1 MKEQLTEE
9 QKKFLTA
16 EGKVVVK
23 ACPGSGKTYSVA
35 HKLLSYI
42 DNWKDYHSGVAVLSF
57 TNVASNEIQEKAQ
70 TIHGSLGELGYPHFI
85 GTVDSFIDE
94 FIVLRYGHLDTVS
107 NVRPRIT
114 ITDTWKMPY
123 GFWRKECHSK
133 GCIDNIE
140 QFYYGIDKKFYK
152 GNEPVKCEK
161 RNARSLPCQQYKKML
176 QDRGIIFQNETAL
189 FAYQLLKKYPMV
201 ASAIAERF
209 PVIIIDEAQDTSVNQ
224 MAVFD
229 LLSKSGVKS
238 MFLVGDAD
246 QSIYEWRNASP
257 ECFLQKVEDTSWQTI
272 ELTGN
277 FRSSQNICNVTSY
290 FSASLRGTMAIR
302 SVEYLQSLVREL
314 AKLPNETEWVEFKCN
329 NKQPQMIGEYISALS
344 NSAALCERPK
354 AYLVWGVDDATHKIV
369 GTEFQYRKMKK
380 GNEELEAWLS
390 RMLSPRI
397 NFRFFEVPM
406 DEGMVVLME
415 IPCAEK
421 QPVQFAGGE
430 FIRIGTNKKNLKE
443 YPDKERE
450 LWRTFDSTPYE
461 LRIAMGNLDED
472 EMVLLLDYSKY
483 YDKLEMP
490 IPRNRDKVLEDLQH
504 EKFIKRNDAGTWDI
518 TNMGA
523 LMIAKDLK
531 KFESLH
537 RRTVRVIWYKE
548 NSRLDAIREK
558 EFCAGYAFSHEEIVQ
573 YIMTII
579 PQEEVIVEATRK
591 SVVSFPEI
599 AIRELLANAMI
610 HQDLQQRGTNPMVE
624 VFKNRIEFSNAGA
637 PLVAIERIV
646 DSVPVSRNENIAG
659 FMHKCGICEERGS
672 GYDKIVEATGKNE
685 LLAPRIENQNNQFTK
700 AILFAKVPFE
710 LTTKED
716 RMRTCYMQACL
727 AYVNFEGISNSDIR
741 KIFGLG
747 EKEKAK
753 ASRLLTS
760 AVDGGYIKVMDPD
773 TAPRYKK
780 YIPYWA

>member
-1 MKEQLTEE
+1 MYISSVSIENFRAFKEKTVFHFNPGVTVLIGENDC
-9 QKKFLTA
+9 
-16 EGKVVVK
+16 GKSTVIDAIRYVL
-23 ACPGSGKTYSVA
+23 GTTDQSWQRIE
-35 HKLLSYI
+35 LS
-42 DNWKDYHSGVAVLSF
+42 DYHQEN
-57 TNVASNEIQEKAQ
+57 TDNEI
-70 TIHGSLGELGYPHFI
+70 H
-85 GTVDSFIDE
+85 
-94 FIVLRYGHLDTVS
+94 
-107 NVRPRIT
+107 IT
-114 ITDTWKMPY
+114 IT
-123 GFWRKECHSK
+123 FS
-133 GCIDNIE
+133 N
-140 QFYYGIDKKFYK
+140 
-152 GNEPVKCEK
+152 
-161 RNARSLPCQQYKKML
+161 
-176 QDRGIIFQNETAL
+176 
-189 FAYQLLKKYPMV
+189 
-201 ASAIAERF
+201 
-209 PVIIIDEAQDTSVNQ
+209 
-224 MAVFD
+224 
-229 LLSKSGVKS
+229 
-238 MFLVGDAD
+238 
-246 QSIYEWRNASP
+246 
-257 ECFLQKVEDTSWQTI
+257 
-272 ELTGN
+272 LT
-277 FRSSQNICNVTSY
+277 
-290 FSASLRGTMAIR
+290 
-302 SVEYLQSLVREL
+302 VREKAAFL
-314 AKLPNETEWVEFKCN
+314 ECLTYTKDEEILIINWSAKYMTNVNPHRT
-329 NKQPQMIGEYISALS
+329 YISALS

-354 AYLVWGVDDATHKIV
+354 AYLVWGVDDTTHKIV

-397 NFRFFEVPM
+397 NFRFFEAPM

>member
-1 MKEQLTEE
+1 
-9 QKKFLTA
+9 
-16 EGKVVVK
+16 
-23 ACPGSGKTYSVA
+23 
-35 HKLLSYI
+35 
-42 DNWKDYHSGVAVLSF
+42 
-57 TNVASNEIQEKAQ
+57 
-70 TIHGSLGELGYPHFI
+70 
-85 GTVDSFIDE
+85 
-94 FIVLRYGHLDTVS
+94 
-107 NVRPRIT
+107 
-114 ITDTWKMPY
+114 
-123 GFWRKECHSK
+123 
-133 GCIDNIE
+133 
-140 QFYYGIDKKFYK
+140 
-152 GNEPVKCEK
+152 
-161 RNARSLPCQQYKKML
+161 
-176 QDRGIIFQNETAL
+176 
-189 FAYQLLKKYPMV
+189 
-201 ASAIAERF
+201 
-209 PVIIIDEAQDTSVNQ
+209 
-224 MAVFD
+224 
-229 LLSKSGVKS
+229 
-238 MFLVGDAD
+238 
-246 QSIYEWRNASP
+246 
-257 ECFLQKVEDTSWQTI
+257 
-272 ELTGN
+272 
-277 FRSSQNICNVTSY
+277 
-290 FSASLRGTMAIR
+290 
-302 SVEYLQSLVREL
+302 
-314 AKLPNETEWVEFKCN
+314 
-329 NKQPQMIGEYISALS
+329 
-344 NSAALCERPK
+344 
-354 AYLVWGVDDATHKIV
+354 
-369 GTEFQYRKMKK
+369 
-380 GNEELEAWLS
+380 
-390 RMLSPRI
+390 
-397 NFRFFEVPM
+397 M

-430 FIRIGTNKKNLKE
+430 YIRIGTNKKNLKE

-461 LRIAMGNLDED
+461 LRIAMGNLNED
-472 EMVLLLDYSKY
+472 EMVSLLDYSKY

-504 EKFIKRNDAGTWDI
+504 EKFIMKNDAGTWDI

-531 KFESLH
+531 KFEALH

-747 EKEKAK
+747 EKERAK

-760 AVDGGYIKVMDPD
+760 AVEGGYIKVMDPD